1 MNNYLPVVE
10 IQFKKIRFLGQ
21 IISQEDKFD
30 LSLDIENNQGQLSD
44 IFNFFYQPFNELTQI
59 QYTRSLRN

>member
-10 IQFKKIRFLGQ
+10 MQFKKIRFLGQ

-30 LSLDIENNQGQLSD
+30 LSLDIENN
-44 IFNFFYQPFNELTQI
+44 
-59 QYTRSLRN
+59 